1 MIAATVIIWSVLF
14 IVGAS
19 LFAYAKEKQPEAVS
33 PVPSTE
39 DLMII
44 EFQAR
49 GRRVDVVCDD
59 WHSLRC
65 VDRAVEEAVRVR
77 VVE

>member
-1 MIAATVIIWSVLF
+1 MIATAVIIWSVLF

-19 LFAYAKEKQPEAVS
+19 LFAYAKEEPEAVE
-33 PVPSTE
+33 PGPSE
-39 DLMII
+39 QDLMII

-65 VDRAVEEAVRVR
+65 VDSAVEEAVRIR